1 MAPRPEGKGRP
12 GVTGA
17 GGLGESMASL
27 VVGTAGHI
35 DHGKSALVRALTGVD
50 PDRVGGDPVNVDRV
64 SVDRVSVDRL
74 KEEQRR
80 GITIDLGFAHTRVG
94 DVEIAFVDVPGHE
107 RFVRNMLAGAGGFDA
122 VLLVVAADES
132 VKPQTREH
140 AAICRL
146 LGLERGV
153 IALTKSDL
161 VDADTQAVVA
171 LEVRAFVAGTFL
183 ERAPLVPVSA
193 RTGAGLE
200 AVRAELA
207 QLATGA
213 HAIHVRETARLAVDR
228 AFSAKGFGTVV
239 TGTLVSGAIGDGDE
253 IEMLPTRRRVR
264 VRGVHVHNRAVA
276 RAIAPRRVAVN
287 LGHVALDEVRRGVTL
302 ATAETLAVTRR
313 LDVEIE
319 MLDAVPGVPPVRHG
333 GRVRLHLGTSEIG
346 ARVAIAAT
354 RAAGAAD
361 AAWRAAG
368 LGEVAVA
375 IPPGGHA
382 FARLRLDEAVAATR
396 GDRFVLRA
404 YSPATT
410 VGGGVVLDPEPLDRG
425 LRRAHTLTRFAAIG
439 ERSGLAVGRPPIAFL
454 TDASARGITTGDVMR
469 RAGVSRAE
477 AGAALDAWSA
487 DGRGVRAADRLFD
500 AAAVT
505 VAETALVTALTSAH
519 RQEPGLAGVARETL
533 RARLA
538 RDAAP
543 GWFELV
549 VGRLV
554 ARGLVTGSERL
565 SLASHQ
571 ATIEPGDASARRTVE
586 DALRRAGL
594 TPPDA
599 AALATVTTLAPALV
613 ARAIGALVRERR
625 LVRIG
630 DLVFHP
636 DPLGTLKVAVGRQA
650 AAAREAGTTA
660 RLDVAAFKAQ
670 YGLTRKYA
678 IPLLEWLDRERV
690 TRRVGEGRI
699 VL

>member
-1 MAPRPEGKGRP
+1 
-12 GVTGA
+12 
-17 GGLGESMASL
+17 MASL

-50 PDRVGGDPVNVDRV
+50 PDRVGGDPVSVDRA
-64 SVDRVSVDRL
+64 SGDRVSVDRL

-161 VDADTQAVVA
+161 VDTETQVVVA
-171 LEVRAFVAGTFL
+171 REVRAFVAGTFL

-193 RTGAGLE
+193 RTGVGLE

-213 HAIHVRETARLAVDR
+213 HAIHVREAARLPVDR
-228 AFSAKGFGTVV
+228 AFSAKGFGTIV
-239 TGTLVSGAIGDGDE
+239 TGTLVSGAIGEGDE
-253 IEMLPTRRRVR
+253 IEVLPARRRVR

-319 MLDAVPGVPPVRHG
+319 LLDAVPGVPPVRHG

-346 ARVAIAAT
+346 ARLAIAAT
-354 RAAGAAD
+354 RAARAAD
-361 AAWRAAG
+361 AADTPWRAPG
-368 LGEVAVA
+368 VGEVAVA
-375 IPPGGHA
+375 IPPGGRA
-382 FARLRLDEAVAATR
+382 FARLRLDQAVAATR

-410 VGGGVVLDPEPLDRG
+410 IGGGVVLDPEPLDRG
-425 LRRAHTLTRFAAIG
+425 LRRVNTLGRFAAIG
-439 ERSGLAVGRPPIAFL
+439 ERSGLAAGRPPIAFL
-454 TDASARGITTGDVMR
+454 TDASARGITAGDVVR

-477 AGAALDAWSA
+477 AGTALDAWSA

-505 VAETALVTALTSAH
+505 GAETALVTALTAAH
-519 RQEPGLAGVARETL
+519 RQEPGLAGVVRETL

-554 ARGLVTGSERL
+554 ARGLVAGSDRL

-599 AALATVTTLAPALV
+599 AALATVTTLAPVLV
-613 ARAIGALVRERR
+613 ERAIAALVRERR

-630 DLVFHP
+630 DLIFHP
-636 DPLGTLKVAVGRQA
+636 DSLGALKAAVGRQA
-650 AAAREAGTTA
+650 TAARAAGTTA
-660 RLDVAAFKAQ
+660 RLDVAAFKTQ

>member
-1 MAPRPEGKGRP
+1 MP
-12 GVTGA
+12 
-17 GGLGESMASL
+17 SL
-27 VVGTAGHI
+27 VIGTAGHV

-50 PDRVGGDPVNVDRV
+50 PDRPAGDLV
-64 SVDRVSVDRL
+64 SVDRISVDRL
-74 KEEQRR
+74 AEEQRR

-161 VDADTQAVVA
+161 VDADTQAAVA
-171 LEVRAFVAGTFL
+171 REVRAFVAGTFL

-207 QLATGA
+207 KLASGSRA
-213 HAIHVRETARLAVDR
+213 SHVRETTRLAVDR

-239 TGTLVSGAIGDGDE
+239 TGTLVSGSVGEGDE
-253 IEMLPTRRRVR
+253 VDVLPSGERVR

-302 ATAETLAVTRR
+302 ATPDTLAVTRR

-319 MLDAVPGVPPVRHG
+319 LLNALPGVPPVRHG
-333 GRVRLHLGTSEIG
+333 GRVRLHLATSEIG
-346 ARVAIAAT
+346 ARVAIGAT
-354 RAAGAAD
+354 RAPGVAPD
-361 AAWRAAG
+361 AWHAAG
-368 LGEVAVA
+368 LGEPAVV
-375 IPPGGHA
+375 IPAGGRA
-382 FARLRLDEAVAATR
+382 FACLRLDEAVAATR

-410 VGGGVVLDPEPLDRG
+410 IGGGVVLDPEPPPRG
-425 LRRAHTLTRFAAIG
+425 LRRAQTLARFVAIADPADLAA
-439 ERSGLAVGRPPIAFL
+439 GRTPIAFL
-454 TDASARGITTGDVMR
+454 TEAGARGLTAGDVVR

-477 AGAALDAWSA
+477 ADAALDAWSA
-487 DGRGVRAADRLFD
+487 DGRAVRAADRLFD
-500 AAAVT
+500 AGAVAVAEAAV
-505 VAETALVTALTSAH
+505 VAALTAAH
-519 RQEPGLAGVARETL
+519 RQEPDLAGVARESL

-543 GWFELV
+543 AWFDLV
-549 VGRLV
+549 LGRL
-554 ARGLVTGSERL
+554 AGRGIVTGSERL
-565 SLASHQ
+565 ALATHR
-571 ATIEPGDASARRTVE
+571 ARTDPGEARTRHVVE
-586 DALRRAGL
+586 AALRQAAL
-594 TPPDA
+594 TPPD
-599 AALATVTTLAPALV
+599 LATLATATALPPALV
-613 ARAIGALVRERR
+613 DRAIAALVREHR
-625 LVRIG
+625 LVRVG
-630 DLVFHP
+630 DLVFHG
-636 DPLGTLKVAVGRQA
+636 DALGALKTTVGQQA
-650 AAAREAGTTA
+650 AAALAVGKPA
-660 RLDVAAFKAQ
+660 RLDVAAFKTQ
-670 YGLTRKYA
+670 FGLTRKYA

-690 TRRVGEGRI
+690 TRRVGESRI